1 VSTGGFLSPVEEG
14 RCACGEPFPWNRVAK
29 NMRGVYRHRCQ
40 NPACRRPMVLDYH
53 EGYAV
58 RLDVTPAQWGAVKQL
73 PEDAPMA
80 LILEL
85 LRTVE
90 AA

>member
-1 VSTGGFLSPVEEG
+1 
-14 RCACGEPFPWNRVAK
+14 
-29 NMRGVYRHRCQ
+29 MI
-40 NPACRRPMVLDYH
+40 LDYH